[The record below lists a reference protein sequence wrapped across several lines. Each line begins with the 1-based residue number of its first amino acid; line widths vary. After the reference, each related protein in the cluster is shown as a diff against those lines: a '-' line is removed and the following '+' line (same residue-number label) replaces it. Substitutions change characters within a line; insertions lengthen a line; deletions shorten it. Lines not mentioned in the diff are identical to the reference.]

1 MWYELLTCAIEPSP
15 NATRRDTERR
25 GVESLLR
32 RRLGSGVELA
42 HTPQGAP
49 LLVGLKLHVSISHCR
64 DMVVVALSDNGV
76 GVDVETW
83 REQLPKVAPR
93 VFSTDEVMWA
103 GSSRERLLRLWTAKE
118 AIYKL
123 ALTPGL
129 DFVRDIV
136 CEAFG
141 NQITKATCYINGS
154 GRRVEIATPTAN
166 AERVVTVARFAP

>member
-1 MWYELLTCAIEPSP
+1 MWYELLTCSIAPSKP
-15 NATRRDTERR
+15 TSRRDAERL

-32 RRLGSGVELA
+32 GRLGAGVELA

-49 LLVGLKLHVSISHCR
+49 LLVGLELQVSISHCR
-64 DMVVVALSDNGV
+64 DMAVVALSDSGI

-83 REQLPKVAPR
+83 REQLPRVAPR

-129 DFVRDIV
+129 NFARDIV
-136 CEAFG
+136 CDACG
-141 NQITKATCYINGS
+141 NQIAQAICFIDGR
-154 GRRVEIATPTAN
+154 GRRVELTTPTAN
-166 AERVVTVARFAP
+166 DERVVTVARFKT